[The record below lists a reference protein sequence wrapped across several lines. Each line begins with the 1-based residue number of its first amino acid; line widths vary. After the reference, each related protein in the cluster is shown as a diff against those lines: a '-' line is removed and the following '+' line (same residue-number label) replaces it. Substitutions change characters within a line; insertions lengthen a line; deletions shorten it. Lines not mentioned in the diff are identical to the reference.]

1 MVSYSSS
8 SYTNDF
14 FDLSGVYFNSTS
26 QSSSSIDIDELDTR
40 YLQKTGGSISS
51 NLIINGS
58 LDVKTNITLPEIVDV
73 ENAIQGKQNE
83 LTGGTNISIV
93 DDEVS
98 CDLTGITNIDITG
111 GVISATGLQK
121 Q

>member
-58 LDVKTNITLPEIVDV
+58 LDVKTNITLPDNGDV
-73 ENAIQGKQNE
+73 SRGYNSRKTRHDTRWRFNHSNNKRI
-83 LTGGTNISIV
+83 TDSI
-93 DDEVS
+93 
-98 CDLTGITNIDITG
+98 G
-111 GVISATGLQK
+111 
-121 Q
+121 

>member
-1 MVSYSSS
+1 MYIIKIVSYSSS

-14 FDLSGVYFNSTS
+14 FDLSGVYFISTS

-58 LDVKTNITLPEIVDV
+58 LDVKN
-73 ENAIQGKQNE
+73 KH
-83 LTGGTNISIV
+83 
-93 DDEVS
+93 
-98 CDLTGITNIDITG
+98 DIT
-111 GVISATGLQK
+111 
-121 Q
+121 